1 MMRSFSRVIVAACFS
16 FAGHAA
22 LAQGVPAAAADAAA
36 PGSQALQALQALQRA
51 EPGDAA
57 RVGAGGSE
65 AADYGAQLGS
75 IVESGHR
82 EPRGPGSLYFG
93 I

>member
-1 MMRSFSRVIVAACFS
+1 MRLFCRVIVTACLS
-16 FAGHAA
+16 FAGYAA
-22 LAQGVPAAAADAAA
+22 FAQGAPAAEAGAAA
-36 PGSQALQALQALQRA
+36 PGQQALQRA
-51 EPGDAA
+51 EPGY
-57 RVGAGGSE
+57 AGRMPAGDSD

-75 IVESGHR
+75 IGESGHR